1 MATTEKPTALQSN
14 MEKAAHSMEA
24 LLTPQEEAP
33 VEPQEEAAV
42 EITEEA
48 IDQEIEELI
57 EEDESEDDD
66 YEEEEQSEEDQ
77 VENLE
82 SEEPQIYNI
91 KVDGVDTQVTLEELQ
106 SGYSRQQDYTRK
118 TQELAQ
124 QRKEFDSQKSE
135 LAQKDAIY
143 SQLLPKLEARLKSE
157 LANKPDL
164 DALFETDPIEASRQ
178 SHIWNQKQAELKA
191 IQDENQAKQ
200 IEAQAK
206 HQKDLEKYL
215 EYGNQQMLH
224 EVPEWQNAEVAA
236 KEKAAI
242 ADYAINVRG
251 YTQQD
256 INNVVD
262 YRQLLI
268 LRDAWLNHKTQQATK
283 KKPTEKKAAARVAK
297 PGTSNAPKTSA
308 PLKRARQTLAKTGK
322 VQDAA
327 KLFEQII

>member
-24 LLTPQEEAP
+24 LLTPQEEVPVESQEEAP
-33 VEPQEEAAV
+33 VEV
-42 EITEEA
+42 TE
-48 IDQEIEELI
+48 
-57 EEDESEDDD
+57 
-66 YEEEEQSEEDQ
+66 

-82 SEEPQIYNI
+82 SEEPQLYTISVN
-91 KVDGVDTQVTLEELQ
+91 GEDTQVTLEELQ
-106 SGYSRQQDYTRK
+106 SGYSRQKDYTRK

-124 QRKEFDSQKSE
+124 QRKTFEAQQHE

-143 SQLLPKLEARLKSE
+143 SQLLPKLEGRLKSE
-157 LANKPDL
+157 LANEPDW
-164 DALFETDPIEASRQ
+164 DALYQADPIAYIREKDV
-178 SHIWNQKQAELKA
+178 WNDKKQ
-191 IQDENQAKQ
+191 Q
-200 IEAQAK
+200 EAQAEQNK
-206 HQKDLEKYL
+206 KLAEFV
-215 EYGNQQMLH
+215 EYGNQQLLH
-224 EVPEWQNAEVAA
+224 EIPEWQNAEVAT

-242 ADYAINVRG
+242 SDYAVNVRG

-268 LRDAWLNHKTQQATK
+268 LRDAWLNHKTQLATK
-283 KKPTEKKAAARVAK
+283 KKPTEKKAVARTAR
-297 PGTSNAPKTSA
+297 PGTSNVPKTSA
-308 PLKRARQTLAKTGK
+308 PLKKARQTLAKTGK

>member
-1 MATTEKPTALQSN
+1 MAITEKPTALQSD
-14 MEKAAHSMEA
+14 MEKAAVSMEA

-33 VEPQEEAAV
+33 VEPQEEPAV
-42 EITEEA
+42 EVTEEA
-48 IDQEIEELI
+48 IDQEIGELI
-57 EEDESEDDD
+57 EEDASEDDS

-77 VENLE
+77 VEDLE
-82 SEEPQIYNI
+82 TEEPQMYTI

-106 SGYSRQQDYTRK
+106 SGYSRQKDYTRK

-124 QRKEFDSQKSE
+124 QRKTIEAQQRE

-143 SQLLPKLEARLKSE
+143 SQLLPKLEGRLKSE
-157 LANKPDL
+157 LANEPDW
-164 DALFETDPIEASRQ
+164 DALYQADPIAYIREKDVWNDKKQQLASV
-178 SHIWNQKQAELKA
+178 QAE
-191 IQDENQAKQ
+191 QQRTQQEQ
-200 IEAQAK
+200 EAD
-206 HQKDLEKYL
+206 QKKKLAEFV
-215 EYGNQQMLH
+215 EYGNQQLLH
-224 EVPEWQNAEVAA
+224 EIPEWQNAEVAA
-236 KEKAAI
+236 TEKAAI
-242 ADYAINVRG
+242 VDYAVNVRG

-256 INNVVD
+256 INSVVD

-268 LRDAWLNHKTQQATK
+268 LRDAWLNHKTQLATK

-308 PLKRARQTLAKTGK
+308 PLKKARQNLAKTGK

>member
-33 VEPQEEAAV
+33 VEPQEEAPV
-42 EITEEA
+42 EVTEEA
-48 IDQEIEELI
+48 IDQEIGELI
-57 EEDESEDDD
+57 EEDASEDDD

-77 VENLE
+77 VEDLE
-82 SEEPQIYNI
+82 TEEPQLYTISVN
-91 KVDGVDTQVTLEELQ
+91 GEDTQVTLEELQ
-106 SGYSRQQDYTRK
+106 SGYSRQKDYTRK

-124 QRKEFDSQKSE
+124 QRKTFEAQQHE

-143 SQLLPKLEARLKSE
+143 SQLLPKLEGRLKSE
-157 LANKPDL
+157 LANEPDW
-164 DALFETDPIEASRQ
+164 DALYQADPIAYIREKDVWNDKKQQLASV
-178 SHIWNQKQAELKA
+178 QAE
-191 IQDENQAKQ
+191 QQRTQ
-200 IEAQAK
+200 QEAQAEQNK
-206 HQKDLEKYL
+206 KLAEFV
-215 EYGNQQMLH
+215 EYGNQQLLH
-224 EVPEWQNAEVAA
+224 EIPEWQNAEVAT

-242 ADYAINVRG
+242 SDYAVNVRG

-268 LRDAWLNHKTQQATK
+268 LRDAWLNHKTQLATK
-283 KKPTEKKAAARVAK
+283 KKPTEKKAVARTAR

-308 PLKRARQTLAKTGK
+308 PLKKARQTLAKTGK